1 MPKRQVIM
9 IKNRLKDID
18 LRITEI
24 AEYLHLSR
32 PTVYKFIDCY
42 DKKQFKMID
51 DRALKLFNFIEENEF
66 VGKRG
71 AISYI
76 LNNLTDATA
85 SDGTVDGVIKYLREN
100 PASKKSRFITECTEN
115 DTFDSIIYYLAD
127 ITPLLN
133 KNDLTDSEKEL
144 IQPYNELINNIKNKN
159 S

>member
-1 MPKRQVIM
+1 M
-9 IKNRLKDID
+9 IKNRLKEID

-32 PTVYKFIDCY
+32 PTVYKFINCY

-51 DRALKLFNFIEENEF
+51 DKALKLFNFIEENEF

-76 LNNLTDATA
+76 LNNLSDAAA
-85 SDGTVDGVIKYLREN
+85 SGGTDGVIKYLLEN
-100 PASKKSRFITECTEN
+100 PDSKKSRFITECTEN
-115 DTFDSIIYYLAD
+115 DTFDSVIYYLAD
-127 ITPLLN
+127 IMPLLS
-133 KNDLTDSEKEL
+133 KSCLTDSEKEL
-144 IQPYNELINNIKNKN
+144 IKPYNELIKNIKNKN